1 MLSPDRDA
9 TCTGALN
16 LDFRRRVFV
25 ADKETQ
31 EPILTMESFF
41 YRYPGAKAAAL
52 DSVSLALFR
61 GQCLCVTG
69 PSGSGKSTLLRAIQ
83 GLLPEP
89 ADPSEGGSTGTLEVE
104 LDTAMVFQNADT
116 QILCTTV
123 TDEVLFGPDNRGI
136 PPEDRNAIV
145 AEVLEAT
152 GLTGFES
159 RNVEELS
166 AGEKHRL
173 TIASVLSM
181 KPGLLLF
188 DEPSAQLDDAGKER
202 MRSLLARIKENGHT
216 VIIAD
221 HDLHP
226 YRDLADRYLVMT
238 SGRLEESDFESWSTA
253 FQRNPAPSR
262 SGRTEKSE
270 AVLSLDNIHMAGHG
284 SSTLF
289 DNLSFSLYPGESV
302 FLYGLNGAGKSTLLA
317 CAVGLLK
324 PNCGTVAIAGMSPPD
339 PSKLLGKAALLSQNP
354 LRQLFE
360 ITVFKEVAF
369 SLKRMG
375 LEADEIEDRVMFSLA
390 LLGIDHLAGR
400 SPMTISFGEQHR
412 VALASL
418 IATRPAVLLLDEPFS
433 GLDFPHRFKI
443 IDALSALRDDH
454 GMAVLIASHGS
465 LPDPSWP
472 DRTYI
477 LEGGRLHEGTV

>member
-1 MLSPDRDA
+1 M
-9 TCTGALN
+9 
-16 LDFRRRVFV
+16 
-25 ADKETQ
+25 ADKGTP
-31 EPILTMESFF
+31 EPILILESFS
-41 YRYPGAKAAAL
+41 YRYPGSKAAAL
-52 DSVSLALFR
+52 DAVSLALFR
-61 GQCLCVTG
+61 GQCLCLTG

-89 ADPSEGGSTGTLEVE
+89 VDPSDGGSTGTLEVA

-123 TDEVLFGPDNRGI
+123 TDEVLFGPDNRGV
-136 PPEDRNAIV
+136 PLEDRGRIV
-145 AEVLEAT
+145 TEVLEAT

-188 DEPSAQLDDAGKER
+188 DEPSAQLDDASKER
-202 MRSLLARIKENGHT
+202 IRSLLARIKENGHT

-221 HDLHP
+221 HDPHP
-226 YRDLADRYLVMT
+226 YRDLADRYLVMS
-238 SGRLEESDFESWSTA
+238 SGQLAESDFESWCSEL
-253 FQRNPAPSR
+253 QRN
-262 SGRTEKSE
+262 SGPPRPERTEKAE
-270 AVLSLDNIHMAGHG
+270 PVLSLDNLHMPGH
-284 SSTLF
+284 SSSPLF
-289 DNLSFSLYPGESV
+289 DNLSFSLYPGESA
-302 FLYGLNGAGKSTLLA
+302 FLYGLNGAGKSTLLS
-317 CAVGLLK
+317 CATGLLK
-324 PNCGTVAIAGMSPPD
+324 PDGGTVVIAGMSPPD
-339 PSKLLGKAALLSQNP
+339 PSKLLGKAALLMQNP

-375 LEADEIEDRVMFSLA
+375 LKADEIEDRVMSSLA

-412 VALASL
+412 VALASV
-418 IATRPAVLLLDEPFS
+418 IAPGPEVLLLDEPFS

-443 IDALSALRDDH
+443 IDALSALRDDQ
-454 GMAVLIASHGS
+454 GMAILVASHGS

-472 DRTYI
+472 DRSYI